1 MSRTSR
7 RKRARPEGMLQSGE
21 GRGTPLLRIV
31 RQSTGHARPA
41 HTDNPHPGGGVRPRE
56 PFSPNIRPRQAESA
70 RPRSAYQRAQNREA
84 KEAVR
89 HFPTPSQEFAT
100 MPHGPGALVRARRK
114 ERPAARQ
121 VRIRAKNNP
130 QRRIAEGCEI
140 ASCWPQASYLAPT
153 SCFFFS
159 AMISSWMF
167 AGTRL

>member
-121 VRIRAKNNP
+121 VRIRAKKTTLGDASPRVVKLQAAGRRRLTWRRRAASSFP
-130 QRRIAEGCEI
+130 Q
-140 ASCWPQASYLAPT
+140 
-153 SCFFFS
+153 
-159 AMISSWMF
+159 
-167 AGTRL
+167 